1 VACSKVLEEHRNTC
15 EIEGKYVEAEMA
27 KNRIAELKYQD
38 YERKRN
44 ELLFNQTQ
52 QREECEQAHIKQ
64 YHEFNQQWDDDLLQ
78 TQQED
83 AQALGQLERQH
94 AQELE

>member
-1 VACSKVLEEHRNTC
+1 MWCSKVLEEHRNTC

-52 QREECEQAHIKQ
+52 QKEECEQAHIK
-64 YHEFNQQWDDDLLQ
+64 
-78 TQQED
+78 
-83 AQALGQLERQH
+83 
-94 AQELE
+94 